1 MNVQQ
6 LKSLLQQHSESSLRL
21 QLPSGEF
28 IPEHFHVT
36 EVGRVDKTFVDCGGT
51 RRQTASCLLQTSDA
65 LTFVLVGKQTD
76 CLAKDQCG
84 VGECGA
90 PGCCE

>member
-6 LKSLLQQHSESSLRL
+6 LKALLQQHSESSLRL

-36 EVGRVDKTFVDCGGT
+36 EVVC
-51 RRQTASCLLQTSDA
+51 
-65 LTFVLVGKQTD
+65 
-76 CLAKDQCG
+76 
-84 VGECGA
+84 
-90 PGCCE
+90 